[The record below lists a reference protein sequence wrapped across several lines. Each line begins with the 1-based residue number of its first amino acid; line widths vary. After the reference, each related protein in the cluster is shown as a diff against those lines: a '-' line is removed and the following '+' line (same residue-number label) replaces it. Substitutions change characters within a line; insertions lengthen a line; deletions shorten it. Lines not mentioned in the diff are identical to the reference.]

1 MTNANSER
9 QPATLPIDKLILD
22 VQNPR
27 LPESLQDGAQDE
39 LLVFITETYN
49 AIEIARSIAS
59 HGYFPSEPLIV
70 VGQDSGDYVVV
81 EGNRR
86 LVALKLLANPDLLIR
101 GDDIGEWRA
110 LAESVNLPPEVPVV
124 IASDR
129 QAVVP
134 IIGYRHIS
142 GIEPWE
148 PYQKARFIADLVD
161 RDSLDFEYVAGLVGE
176 RTTDVAAHYRNYR
189 IVKQA
194 REEFGAD
201 VSPVTGRFGVFTRA
215 MTSLNLRAH
224 IGAPAPGD
232 VAPKT
237 NPLPSDVSR
246 KVTELF
252 SWVFGDGE
260 NDPVLSDSRQIS
272 QLGRVVASQ
281 EGIQVLRTTR
291 DLEGASI
298 ASGGLL
304 QRLLTR
310 LRRANSFLKAARE
323 DYRLYK
329 DDEDVQDLIEDC
341 QAALQELVE
350 SDDHR

>member
-1 MTNANSER
+1 MTNAHSER
-9 QPATLPIDKLILD
+9 GPATLPISKLILD

-27 LPESLQDGAQDE
+27 LPESLQDGTQDE
-39 LLVFITETYN
+39 LLSFIAETYN
-49 AIEIARSIAS
+49 AIEVARSIAS
-59 HGYFPSEPLIV
+59 HGYFASEPLIV

-86 LVALKLLANPDLLIR
+86 LVALKVLADPNLLS
-101 GDDIGEWRA
+101 GEDDADEWRA
-110 LAESVNLPPEVPVV
+110 LANSVSLPSEVPVV

-129 QAVVP
+129 NAVVP
-134 IIGYRHIS
+134 VIGYRHIS

-161 RDSLDFEYVAGLVGE
+161 RDGFDFESVANLVGE
-176 RTTDVAAHYRNYR
+176 RTTEIAAHYRNYR

-201 VSPVTGRFGVFTRA
+201 VSRVTGRFGVFTRA

-224 IGAPAPGD
+224 ISAPAPGD

-237 NPLPSDVSR
+237 NPLPENVSLE
-246 KVTELF
+246 VTELF

-260 NDPVLSDSRQIS
+260 SEPVLSDSRQIS
-272 QLGRVVASQ
+272 QLGRVMNTQ
-281 EGIQVLRTTR
+281 DGLQVLRATR
-291 DLEGASI
+291 DLEAASI

-310 LRRANSFLKAARE
+310 LRRADSLLKAARE
-323 DYRLYK
+323 DYRLYR
-329 DDEDVQDLIEDC
+329 DDESVQDLIESC
-341 QAALQELVE
+341 QVALQDLVDL
-350 SDDHR
+350 DDLK